1 MAKTNIGLNGGSAS
15 ASGGLQSTVPSTTG
29 SRAFARTGQGG
40 MPQVITVVLCEDEL
54 YKSDGSNTTWVS
66 DIYDLPQVRTLGPMI
81 KQIRAH
87 YVCEGATA
95 NFQARVTTQWSV
107 LGKSWST
114 PVGEIL
120 PGQTGDKAGIIST
133 AFTDADKFGLLMR
146 YAIEV
151 KNSSGSAIE
160 SGRVTVILEIELKS

>member
-1 MAKTNIGLNGGSAS
+1 MAKMNVGLTGSQAG
-15 ASGGLQSTVPSTTG
+15 AGAGLQTTVPSATG
-29 SRAFARTGQGG
+29 SRSFARTGQGG
-40 MPQVITVVLCEDEL
+40 MPKVVTVVLCEDEL
-54 YKSDGSNTTWVS
+54 YKSDGSNTVWVS
-66 DIYDLPQVRTLGPMI
+66 DIYDLPQVRALGPMI
-81 KQIRAH
+81 KQIRAF

-95 NFQARVTTQWSV
+95 NFQARLTTQWSV

-120 PGQTGDKAGIIST
+120 PGQTGDKAGIVSA

-146 YAIEV
+146 YGIEV
-151 KNSSGSAIE
+151 KNSSGTAIE